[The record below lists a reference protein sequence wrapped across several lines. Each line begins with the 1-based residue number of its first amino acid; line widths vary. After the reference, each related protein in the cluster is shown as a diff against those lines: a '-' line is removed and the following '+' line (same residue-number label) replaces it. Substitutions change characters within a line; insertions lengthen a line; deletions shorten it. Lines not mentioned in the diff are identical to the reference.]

1 MSKQLTPS
9 DLAKLV
15 TALLTNPESV
25 GELETDAKFKA
36 FVTDIAETI
45 CDHCGGEVRN
55 PADYLDDTCYIGIHG
70 NDSLPDDGG
79 VWKEFDKEGEL
90 FESAEASQ

>member
-1 MSKQLTPS
+1 MSKQLTPA

-25 GELETDAKFKA
+25 GELDTDEKFSG
-36 FVTDIAETI
+36 FMTDIAQAV
-45 CDHCGGEVRN
+45 CNNVGGEVHQ
-55 PADYLDDTCYIGIHG
+55 PASYLDDICYIGIHG
-70 NDSLPDDGG
+70 NDSLPADGG

-90 FESAEASQ
+90 FPSGDGTQ